1 MLSWITAGP
10 NGASNCYTWRCRAL
24 KWRAAA
30 SPSASAMAARVL
42 ELLKSVP
49 MSKTELSKNL
59 GQKTVS
65 GQLNEVVRQLVKEQ
79 LIEYTLPEKP
89 RSRLQKYRLAEKG
102 RAASANHGKD
112 GAGE

>member
-1 MLSWITAGP
+1 
-10 NGASNCYTWRCRAL
+10 
-24 KWRAAA
+24 
-30 SPSASAMAARVL
+30 MAAKVL

>member
-1 MLSWITAGP
+1 
-10 NGASNCYTWRCRAL
+10 
-24 KWRAAA
+24 
-30 SPSASAMAARVL
+30 MAARVL

-102 RAASANHGKD
+102 RAPSANHGKD

>member
-1 MLSWITAGP
+1 
-10 NGASNCYTWRCRAL
+10 
-24 KWRAAA
+24 
-30 SPSASAMAARVL
+30 MAARVL
-42 ELLKSVP
+42 ELFKSVP

-65 GQLNEVVRQLVKEQ
+65 GQLNEVVRQLVNEQ
-79 LIEYTLPEKP
+79 LIEYTLSEKL
-89 RSRLQKYRLAEKG
+89 RSRLQKYRRAEKG